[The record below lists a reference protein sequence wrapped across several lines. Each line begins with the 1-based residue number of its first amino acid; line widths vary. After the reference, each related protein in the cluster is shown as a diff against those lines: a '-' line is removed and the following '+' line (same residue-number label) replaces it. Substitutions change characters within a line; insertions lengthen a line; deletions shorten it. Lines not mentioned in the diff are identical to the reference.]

1 MSFDEI
7 HAKLQSF
14 GDPERVELL
23 RKFFK
28 TGPGHYGEGDIFLD
42 LRIPQIRNLGSDI

>member
-7 HAKLQSF
+7 HANLQSL
-14 GDPERVELL
+14 GDPERAEFL

-28 TGPGHYGEGDIFLD
+28 TGPGHYGEGDVFLG
-42 LRIPQIRNLGSDI
+42 LRVPQMRNLGSDI